1 MAELKDFENKIA
13 SNGVHYSRIIASWMK
28 EASSFGM
35 KRYIYED
42 QFQRWLG
49 SLGLTETEQY
59 EIYYLATNGKM
70 ELESNAYK
78 FLQENCKDEAKMKDQ
93 FLHKS

>member
-1 MAELKDFENKIA
+1 MERFINKIA

-28 EASSFGM
+28 EASEFGM
-35 KRYIYED
+35 KRFIYED
-42 QFQRWLG
+42 QFQRWLET
-49 SLGLTETEQY
+49 LGLTKEERY

>member
-1 MAELKDFENKIA
+1 MERFINKIA
-13 SNGVHYSRIIASWMK
+13 SNGVHYTRIIASWMK

-42 QFQRWLG
+42 QFRRWLET
-49 SLGLTETEQY
+49 LGLTEEEQY
-59 EIYYLATNGKM
+59 DIYYLATNGKM
-70 ELESNAYK
+70 ELESNANK
-78 FLQENCKDEAKMKDQ
+78 FLHENCKDEQKMKDQ